1 MVLAVWIN
9 YIMSRKGMTYMT
21 NINQLSNK
29 ITVITEVLPYLKSA
43 SFGIWVRAGSANED
57 DNNNGIAHII
67 EHMLFKGTQNRNA
80 KQIADEMAK
89 IGGNMNAFTSK
100 ECTSYYATTLSEHLP
115 IAIDIISDMLNN
127 SLIDEKAL
135 KKEKGVILEEIDMYD
150 DSPEDLVH
158 EMLQQRVWKD
168 HPLGYMISGTKKI
181 VRKVTKEQIMEFM
194 DTYYVGE
201 NMIISVAGN
210 FVEQDILKLLEE
222 KFSILKASGP
232 KTGLINGKPVYNRVL
247 CKRSKDIEQLHC
259 NIAFDCISYLSE
271 DRYILSVLNSILGG
285 SINSRLFQKI
295 RENSGLTYSIYSYG
309 SSYRETGLFQIY
321 AAMNPTQTTTVVKK
335 IYQIINEIKKK
346 GVTSQELSMTKE
358 QIKTELILGN
368 ESAKSRMNSNGKAML
383 NRGRLITIEELIT
396 GIENVNL
403 EKITDFANRYFDL
416 SKASISL
423 VGNLKEV
430 DMKLIE
436 FNN

>member
-1 MVLAVWIN
+1 MVLAVWTN

-21 NINQLSNK
+21 EINQLSNK
-29 ITVITEVLPYLKSA
+29 ITVITEVLPYLQSA

-67 EHMLFKGTQNRNA
+67 EHMLFKGTKNRNA

-181 VRKVTKEQIMEFM
+181 VRRVTREQIMDFM

-201 NMIISVAGN
+201 NIIISVAGHFN
-210 FVEQDILKLLEE
+210 EQDILTLLEE
-222 KFSILKASGP
+222 KFGVIKANCSKVGS
-232 KTGLINGKPVYNRVL
+232 LAGKPEYNRVV
-247 CKRSKDIEQLHC
+247 CKRGKDIEQLHC
-259 NIAFDCISYLSE
+259 NIAFDCISYMSE
-271 DRYILSVLNSILGG
+271 ERYILSVLNSILGG

-335 IYQIINEIKKK
+335 IYQIINDIKKK
-346 GVTSQELSMTKE
+346 GVTAEELSMTKE

-368 ESAKSRMNSNGKAML
+368 ESARSRMNSNGKAML
-383 NRGRLITIEELIT
+383 NRGRIVTIDELIS
-396 GIENVNL
+396 GIEKVSL
-403 EKITDFANRYFDL
+403 SKIVDFANQYLDL
-416 SKASISL
+416 HTASISL
-423 VGNLKEV
+423 VGNLKEI
-430 DMKLIE
+430 DMKALE
-436 FNN
+436 FTL